1 MAKKDDSQQLI
12 SRRRFIASSVAGAFI
27 LTTKFGETAKAQVAD
42 DNPKEVPEAA
52 QLGTWLRI
60 GTDESVTMA
69 IGISEMGQGTM
80 TGLAMLLAE
89 DLMVDWAKV
98 KVESNRASPAYG
110 NPLYN
115 SQMTVGSGSIRGYYL
130 PLRKAG
136 ATARDMLIA
145 AAAQMWNLSPAICS
159 AANGKVSNTVNSQ
172 VLTYGQLASLAAQ
185 MPVPVNPTLVPD
197 NALRYIGND
206 APRFDIPAKIDGSA
220 IYGMDVRLPDM
231 VYAAVKHCPTF
242 GGTLANTPS
251 TPSGAIAVV
260 PLRVITG
267 TGRGTEATGMVNA
280 VAAVA
285 GDTWS
290 ALQAASRVTATWNIP
305 PSSQQLNTDTIF
317 AQAEDMLTNG
327 TADTRIAEVVG
338 NVKRDA
344 LYSLHRTTA
353 TYYLPYQADAA
364 MEVLNCTVRI
374 TGEGSSRRCEIWAPT
389 QSESLCVNTA
399 IALTGL
405 PISQIDVYTTFLGG
419 GLGRKFEQ
427 DFISQAIQVA
437 LAINRPVKFMWSREE
452 DYSRDQY
459 RPMAAIRITAGLDQ
473 HNMVKNW
480 YYQNCSPSISL
491 QRRPTST
498 SVDGQAIEGATT
510 ATGLTYSFNSR
521 LVKHLIHPAPIPVG
535 YWRSVGHSINAFAV
549 ESMMD
554 ELAAAAGV
562 DPYQFRRQH
571 LLNTPRGLAVLD
583 RVAAISNWGGPV
595 PNGRARGIAFSQCF
609 GSIVAQVVELSV
621 VSGQIKLHNIWCV
634 VDCGRAI
641 NPDAVKAQIEGGIV
655 HGLNA
660 ALWERV
666 TFTAG
671 RSNVRNFNN
680 TRKIKLREMPNLT
693 IELIPTDPNAPIGG
707 IGEPGVPCIAPAI
720 ANAYFR
726 LTGNRVRTLPFFPR

>member
-1 MAKKDDSQQLI
+1 
-12 SRRRFIASSVAGAFI
+12 
-27 LTTKFGETAKAQVAD
+27 
-42 DNPKEVPEAA
+42 
-52 QLGTWLRI
+52 
-60 GTDESVTMA
+60 
-69 IGISEMGQGTM
+69 
-80 TGLAMLLAE
+80 
-89 DLMVDWAKV
+89 
-98 KVESNRASPAYG
+98 
-110 NPLYN
+110 
-115 SQMTVGSGSIRGYYL
+115 
-130 PLRKAG
+130 
-136 ATARDMLIA
+136 
-145 AAAQMWNLSPAICS
+145 
-159 AANGKVSNTVNSQ
+159 
-172 VLTYGQLASLAAQ
+172 
-185 MPVPVNPTLVPD
+185 
-197 NALRYIGND
+197 
-206 APRFDIPAKIDGSA
+206 
-220 IYGMDVRLPDM
+220 
-231 VYAAVKHCPTF
+231 
-242 GGTLANTPS
+242 
-251 TPSGAIAVV
+251 
-260 PLRVITG
+260 
-267 TGRGTEATGMVNA
+267 
-280 VAAVA
+280 
-285 GDTWS
+285 
-290 ALQAASRVTATWNIP
+290 
-305 PSSQQLNTDTIF
+305 
-317 AQAEDMLTNG
+317 
-327 TADTRIAEVVG
+327 
-338 NVKRDA
+338 
-344 LYSLHRTTA
+344 
-353 TYYLPYQADAA
+353 
-364 MEVLNCTVRI
+364 
-374 TGEGSSRRCEIWAPT
+374 
-389 QSESLCVNTA
+389 
-399 IALTGL
+399 
-405 PISQIDVYTTFLGG
+405 
-419 GLGRKFEQ
+419 
-427 DFISQAIQVA
+427 
-437 LAINRPVKFMWSREE
+437 
-452 DYSRDQY
+452 
-459 RPMAAIRITAGLDQ
+459 MAAIRITAGLDQ